1 MTVLK
6 LRNSALVLMLALA
19 LASAVVPGCRSL
31 RPLRS
36 RAHTGTVSAPV
47 APSEIALVEVARSE
61 QLWTGVAVSEDGR
74 VFVNYPRWSDDVPV
88 SVGEIVASGEVV
100 PFPDERWN
108 AWDGHSEPGNRLVCV
123 QSVYIDSDGFLWI
136 LDAGSPYLRGVVPGG
151 AKLLKVDLAEN
162 KVVGKIVFG
171 ENTTP
176 PASYL
181 NDVRVDTKKHVAY
194 VTDSGLGGLIVVDL
208 DTGTSRRRLGDHH
221 STKSENLVLAV
232 GGRQWLVN
240 GRAPQVH
247 SDGLALDKNGR
258 YLYYHALTGR
268 TLYRIE
274 TDWLLDTAIS
284 ERELGTKVESM
295 GETGAADGIAF
306 GPGGYLYLSAIEDN
320 AINVFASLG
329 TVETVVKDRRLSWP
343 DSFAKGPDG
352 YLYVTTSQIHLGSDR
367 TEPYRIFKLKPVS
380 Q

>member
-6 LRNSALVLMLALA
+6 LRNSAFVLVLAIA
-19 LASAVVPGCRSL
+19 VASAVVTGCRSL

-47 APSEIALVEVARSE
+47 AASEITLIEVARSE
-61 QLWTGVAVSEDGR
+61 RLWTGMAVSEDGR
-74 VFVNYPRWSDDVPV
+74 VFVNYPRWSDDVPF

-100 PFPDERWN
+100 PFPDELWN
-108 AWDGHSEPGNRLVCV
+108 AWDGESQPGDHLVCV
-123 QSVYIDSDGFLWI
+123 QSVYIDSDGFLWV
-136 LDAGSPYLRGVVPGG
+136 LDAASAYLRGVVPGG
-151 AKLLKVDLAEN
+151 AKLLKVDLAKDE
-162 KVVGKIVFG
+162 VVGKIVFG
-171 ENTTP
+171 DSIAP

-181 NDVRVDTKKHVAY
+181 NDVRIDTKKRVAY
-194 VTDSGLGGLIVVDL
+194 VTDSGLGGLILVDL

-221 STKSENLVLAV
+221 STKSEELVLTI

-240 GRAPQVH
+240 GQGPQVH
-247 SDGLALDKNGR
+247 SDGLALDKDGH
-258 YLYYHALTGR
+258 YLYYQALTGR

-274 TDWLLDTAIS
+274 TRWLLDTAVS

-295 GETGAADGIAF
+295 GETGAADGIIF
-306 GPGGYLYLSAIEDN
+306 GPGGYLYLSAIEDD
-320 AINVFASLG
+320 AINIFASLG

-343 DSFAKGPDG
+343 DSFAEGPDG

-367 TEPYRIFKLKPVS
+367 TEPYRIFKLKPVR
-380 Q
+380 

>member
-6 LRNSALVLMLALA
+6 LRNSAFVLVLAIA
-19 LASAVVPGCRSL
+19 VASAVVTGCRSL

-47 APSEIALVEVARSE
+47 AASEITLIEVARSE
-61 QLWTGVAVSEDGR
+61 RLWTGMAVSEDGR
-74 VFVNYPRWSDDVPV
+74 VFVNYPRWSDDVPF

-100 PFPDERWN
+100 PFPDELWN
-108 AWDGHSEPGNRLVCV
+108 AWDGESQPGDHLVCV
-123 QSVYIDSDGFLWI
+123 QSVYIDSDGFLWV
-136 LDAGSPYLRGVVPGG
+136 LDAASAYLRGVVPGG
-151 AKLLKVDLAEN
+151 AKLLKVDSIA
-162 KVVGKIVFG
+162 
-171 ENTTP
+171 P

-181 NDVRVDTKKHVAY
+181 NDVRIDTKKRVAY
-194 VTDSGLGGLIVVDL
+194 VTDSGLGGLILVDL

-221 STKSENLVLAV
+221 STKSEELVLTI

-240 GRAPQVH
+240 GQGPQVH
-247 SDGLALDKNGR
+247 SDGLALDKDGH
-258 YLYYHALTGR
+258 YLYYQALTGR

-274 TDWLLDTAIS
+274 TRWLLDTAVS

-295 GETGAADGIAF
+295 GETGAADGIIF
-306 GPGGYLYLSAIEDN
+306 GPGGYLYLSAIEDD
-320 AINVFASLG
+320 AINIFASLG

-343 DSFAKGPDG
+343 DSFAEGPDG

-367 TEPYRIFKLKPVS
+367 TEPYRIFKLKPVR
-380 Q
+380 